1 MINIEDVLLN
11 AVAQAGDR
19 YEFGAAVNFNNPDPE
34 VFDCSGLVQWSCH
47 QARVGP
53 AMPRGSWIQATHC
66 HTHNTEISVEDAIK
80 TRGALLFRFDSD
92 PFTASTRPSKAH
104 VAWSLGD
111 GTTIEAA
118 SAKWGVGS
126 FTADPRVREWTHA
139 ALIPGVDY
147 ASRPSIFDPKAH
159 TNPTT
164 ESEPQTETEE
174 EDEVTRVA
182 YYLGPD
188 GAVHTYAVAGLIGKH
203 LSPAALNL
211 YQFVETPVVGSPT
224 KPLGKE
230 WQDGV
235 ALLDGPLRNIS

>member
-1 MINIEDVLLN
+1 MTHIEDVLLN

-47 QARVGP
+47 QAKVSP

-66 HTHNTEISVEDAIK
+66 HTHSTDISVEDAIK
-80 TRGALLFRFDSD
+80 TRGALLFKFDSD
-92 PFTASTRPSKAH
+92 PFTAATRPAKAH

-111 GTTIEAA
+111 RTTIEAA
-118 SAKWGVGS
+118 SEKWGVGC
-126 FTADPRVREWTHA
+126 FTADPLVRKWTHA

-147 ASRPSIFDPKAH
+147 SSTPSMFDPKPK
-159 TNPTT
+159 TPPTVT
-164 ESEPQTETEE
+164 EPKTENEE
-174 EDEVTRVA
+174 EDEMTRVA

-188 GAVHTYAVAGLIGKH
+188 GAVHTYAVAGCVGKH

-235 ALLDGPLRNIS
+235 ALLDGPLRNVA